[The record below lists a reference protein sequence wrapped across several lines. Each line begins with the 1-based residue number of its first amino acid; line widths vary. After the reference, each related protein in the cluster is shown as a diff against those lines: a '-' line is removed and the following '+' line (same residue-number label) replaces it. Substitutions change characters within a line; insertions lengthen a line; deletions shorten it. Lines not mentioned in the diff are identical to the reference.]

1 MSKLILSFII
11 VSFSGFPFS
20 AVSLAQAPIFDMQK
34 VADGVYVALARPQY
48 KLNSNSAVIVNED
61 GVLVVDSGSKPSAAR
76 ALIAQI
82 TELTGKPVR
91 YLVDTHFH
99 IDHVQGNQAYPAA
112 FPDVTIIAT
121 EATRDLIIAKCRQ
134 EEIVN
139 HPSINQ
145 QIEQLPLEIEYL
157 KKRLAAEA
165 KGPGPLDKATQE
177 DLDQA
182 NAKLS
187 LSWRSS
193 SGNLRDDLDQAEAY
207 LRELRTMDITLP
219 NLTVDK
225 SLILHKK
232 DRDIDILFLGRGH
245 TAGDL
250 FVYLPKEKVVATG
263 DMVHAWMPYL
273 NDSYPPE
280 WVTTLDQLLKLDFN
294 YVIGAHGDVKGKAQ
308 VVLYRNYLAD
318 LITET
323 RGAVQSGETLK
334 QAQAS
339 VDTALA
345 PKYRSG
351 FPDYGAYPVALNV
364 EKVYSDIKAKKY

>member
-1 MSKLILSFII
+1 MNKLMPSFLA
-11 VSFSGFPFS
+11 VSFVFLFSG
-20 AVSLAQAPIFDMQK
+20 VLLGQAPIFDLQK
-34 VADGVYVALARPQY
+34 VTDGVYVAVARPQY
-48 KLNSNSAVIVNED
+48 KLNCNSAIIVNED

-76 ALIAQI
+76 TLIAQI

-121 EATRDLIIAKCRQ
+121 EATRDLIIAKGLQ
-134 EEIVN
+134 KEIVN

-145 QIEQLPLEIEYL
+145 QIQQMPGEIEYL

-165 KGPGPLDKATQE
+165 KGPGPLDQATQKE
-177 DLDQA
+177 LDQLR
-182 NAKLS
+182 AKLS
-187 LSWRSS
+187 LSWHSS
-193 SGNLRDDLDQAEAY
+193 SGRLQGDLEQAEAY
-207 LRELRTMDITLP
+207 QRELLTMDITLP

-225 SLILHKK
+225 SLILHKR

-250 FVYLPKEKVVATG
+250 FVYLPKQKVVATG
-263 DMVHAWMPYL
+263 DMVHAWLPYL

-280 WVTTLDQLLKLDFN
+280 WVTTLDQLLKLDFD
-294 YVIGAHGDVKGKAQ
+294 YVIGAHGEVKGKSQ
-308 VVLYRNYLAD
+308 VALYRNYLAD

-323 RGAVQSGETLK
+323 RRAVQAGKSLQ
-334 QAQAS
+334 QAQESVAS
-339 VDTALA
+339 ALA
-345 PKYRSG
+345 PNYQAE
-351 FPDYGAYPVALNV
+351 FPDYGAYAVGLNV
-364 EKVYSDIKAKKY
+364 EKVYSDMKAKKY

>member
-1 MSKLILSFII
+1 MCNSIVSLLIIWLSSALSF
-11 VSFSGFPFS
+11 
-20 AVSLAQAPIFDMQK
+20 AEAPIFDLQK
-34 VADGVYVALARPQY
+34 VADGVYVAMARPQY
-48 KLNSNSAVIVNED
+48 KLNCNSAVIVNED

-91 YLVDTHFH
+91 YLVNTHFH

-112 FPDVTIIAT
+112 FPNVAIIAT
-121 EATRDLIIAKCRQ
+121 EATRELIIAKCLQ
-134 EEIVN
+134 THIVN

-145 QIEQLPLEIEYL
+145 QIDQMPAEIEYL

-165 KGPGPLDKATQE
+165 KGPGATDKKTQE

-193 SGNLRDDLDQAEAY
+193 SGRLQDDLGQAEAY
-207 LRELRTMDITLP
+207 LRELRTMEITLP
-219 NLTVDK
+219 NLTIDK
-225 SLILHKK
+225 SLILHEK

-263 DMVHAWMPYL
+263 DMVHAWLPYL
-273 NDSYPPE
+273 NDSFPPE

-294 YVIGAHGDVKGKAQ
+294 SVIGAHGEVKGKAQ

-318 LITET
+318 LIAET
-323 RGAVQSGETLK
+323 RRAIQRGENLQ
-334 QAQAS
+334 QAKESVAS
-339 VDTALA
+339 ALA
-345 PKYRSG
+345 PKYKAG
-351 FPDYGAYPVALNV
+351 FPDFNQYGVGLNV
-364 EKVYSDIKAKKY
+364 EKVYSDMEAKKY

>member
-1 MSKLILSFII
+1 
-11 VSFSGFPFS
+11 
-20 AVSLAQAPIFDMQK
+20 MQK

-134 EEIVN
+134 KEIVN

-157 KKRLAAEA
+157 KKRLAVEA
-165 KGPGPLDKATQE
+165 KGPGPLDKVTQE

-339 VDTALA
+339 VDAALA